1 MPSQGGH
8 GEDDIAMETFS
19 DCDSGQLS
27 DEGNEDDLGLR
38 DILVNRLQ
46 DNEFN
51 DMDNDGYIL
60 GDYLTNAHYD
70 IQDMPACDTFVG
82 CEEEEQLP
90 TTDAGNVALSMVS
103 RVNELH
109 SVPIHVLL
117 NQVGNL
123 CNRYNHRITGTN
135 PQQNWVQR
143 FVARQCGVSYPFIY
157 PMGTLFPRHFYSQAT
172 NDMCAILGDAPLF
185 TYSHITH
192 PFGFASN
199 LQRARCLLTSASSSA
214 STCPLTC
221 AYLYDVQSNGVMSN
235 IDSRLAERNGFV
247 VDLLSPHGMS
257 VRDKDRT
264 NLSEGLDSRQAALNL
279 AGAQPYVKFDLFL
292 TFTCNQKCHPG
303 VKHLHEWKE
312 GMEWSKYIPRYSRM
326 TIMQHNEIKRSFELA
341 YGAILGRVWY
351 EVRRIFLKYLT
362 YSKTSVLRKVRHAFW
377 RDEYQDDVGNLPH
390 IHGMIALD
398 KDTMSDKEV
407 IDFVCGL
414 IRSNV
419 ASLFSTRELDRYVE
433 LGIFNTKHDW
443 FKMTELAERILPHK
457 CSKRCMIRIS
467 DGGGPECFQCK
478 KPHPTA
484 GRRDPLEDEF
494 RETKFSLSPE
504 CMEMLERI
512 GVYKPPVDEALK
524 GTFENELFRPTRHFG
539 RCDPKAKENMSPVIP
554 EIFAATQSMQNAQVM
569 TTTNGVACYVVKYVT
584 QRDQNNQVTVA
595 PSVHNSANMQVDTKF
610 LHNTKITRSRINED
624 KAHQKSN
631 RKHQPCGR
639 AVSFPEMQQKL
650 LGQNEVMTTL
660 AFVHINTMPFEQRQT
675 TVVKLDSKG
684 ALRRPHESNNDVQS
698 SVSTSELVRQRK
710 NFPEERQ
717 LTSSQRLLYRNNGAK
732 TIGYDMVT
740 QFGLRPVEL
749 LELFST
755 LGNYFRWFHIDAAPL
770 QVTDMEN
777 LLSAEIRICCWIDC
791 LGRRIRLRREAFD
804 EVKAYL
810 DSIDTLSIV
819 HVHSDVLRVL
829 ILAFIMN
836 DGDRDSIFVFED
848 GGKDLPIPIYSSL
861 TPQSAVA
868 FILHIMLV
876 CGSFETE
883 LDLIRTSSLRE
894 SLIVAKLIG
903 LETDKLSLQM
913 YSNKLMLHVINDI
926 LPSQP
931 ASMRRIDGYLVAA
944 KNLFEGVLFS
954 NDIPV
959 TELPPCLLTELLCNK
974 DVVLQ
979 ASWDVRKENQ
989 LRSIYSTLP
998 SCEFVPPQEAI
1009 RGCSREAPTT
1019 WFVSPVDAYVQ
1030 FEGQSD
1036 QSYMEQKLAVEI
1048 GIRSIDKYLQQLG
1061 PRAATQTKNLLIHG
1075 VPGSGKSY
1083 VAQYL
1088 NLYAISKGLRL
1099 VPTSIMGVR
1108 ATNLGG
1114 EHMHRLFGLST
1125 KKMANVSRMA
1135 ELAVDKLNRKSQ
1147 LCYLHTLLTID
1158 VLLFDEFGQAS
1169 AEQVKTLDILLRKV
1183 RNSNIPFG
1191 GVLFIST
1198 VDPAQFGPIKGLP
1211 LFLSSHIL
1219 TDFVIVGLYTSVRAQ
1234 GDALFCELQ
1243 NISRMKP
1250 SLLIGNGEIEARFK
1264 HLLRTCLTF
1273 VRTWVEVAPD
1283 VQRMY
1288 AKCKPAQEASIEYVD
1303 SCQHQFDINGTPYQM
1318 SISEDYQ
1325 KPVGSRAEMKR
1336 ATSMKL
1342 IHRINSKVKEP
1353 PKLIMFRWAQY
1364 EATVNGVGYGQSQLL
1379 VMSDLPTMATV
1390 IGKHPIEMLAA
1401 PSGITYLNT
1410 RNGPIDPEHL
1420 LQVGWKRVIV
1430 NCAPERNVTLQGV
1443 MGYRKQYAMR
1453 HIGSGTINK
1462 QTGNTIDG
1470 QCAIEMSEA
1479 CCPWAKEQIVVMLSR
1494 TRIASDTIIVG
1505 ETKFAVDKIWN
1516 LITIGTQWTAYID
1529 QLLDRLSVNGNGGPI
1544 RDVDTVIS
1552 FPSVYPYRIS
1562 DISLPSDS
1570 TGFVYMLVSVK
1581 DCSRTYVGQM
1591 ENISKR
1597 LYQHNKGWGAVG
1609 TADPQYRPYAVAA
1622 YICGMGHM
1630 NRVERE
1636 GIEKKWKIYNRAIM
1650 QESSHGRN
1658 DVMDRIEQGR
1668 RIVVEYNEDQLY
1680 EEMFIRFVITI
1691 DRSSV
1696 IP

>member
-8 GEDDIAMETFS
+8 GELDIAIETFS
-19 DCDSGQLS
+19 DCDRGQLS
-27 DEGNEDDLGLR
+27 DEGNDDDLGLR
-38 DILVNRLQ
+38 DILVDRLQ
-46 DNEFN
+46 ENEFN

-60 GDYLTNAHYD
+60 GDYLTNSHYD
-70 IQDMPACDTFVG
+70 IQDMPACDIFDG
-82 CEEEEQLP
+82 REEEQLP

-419 ASLFSTRELDRYVE
+419 ASLFSTRELERYVE
-433 LGIFNTKHDW
+433 LGVFNKKHDW
-443 FKMTELAERILPHK
+443 FEMTELAERILPHK

-484 GRRDPLEDEF
+484 GRQDPLEDEF

-504 CMEMLERI
+504 CMETLERI

-554 EIFAATQSMQNAQVM
+554 ELFGATQSMQNAQVM
-569 TTTNGVACYVVKYVT
+569 TTTNGVARYVVKYVT

-710 NFPEERQ
+710 NFPKERQ

-740 QFGLRPVEL
+740 QFGLHPVEL

-770 QVTDMEN
+770 PVTNMEN

-903 LETDKLSLQM
+903 IETDKLSLQM

-944 KNLFEGVLFS
+944 KNLFDGVLFS

-959 TELPPCLLTELLCNK
+959 TELPPCLLTKLLCNK

-998 SCEFVPPQEAI
+998 SCEFVPSREAI

-1019 WFVSPVDAYVQ
+1019 WFVSPFDAYVQ

-1088 NLYAISKGLRL
+1088 NLYTISKGLRL

-1114 EHMHRLFGLST
+1114 KHMHRLFGLST

-1273 VRTWVEVAPD
+1273 VRTWDEVAPD

-1325 KPVGSRAEMKR
+1325 KPVRSRAEMKR
-1336 ATSMKL
+1336 ATYMKL
-1342 IHRINSKVKEP
+1342 IHRINSKVKEL

-1379 VMSDLPTMATV
+1379 VMSDLPTMATI

-1410 RNGPIDPEHL
+1410 RNGPIDSEHL

-1505 ETKFAVDKIWN
+1505 ETKFAVD
-1516 LITIGTQWTAYID
+1516 
-1529 QLLDRLSVNGNGGPI
+1529 
-1544 RDVDTVIS
+1544 
-1552 FPSVYPYRIS
+1552 
-1562 DISLPSDS
+1562 
-1570 TGFVYMLVSVK
+1570 
-1581 DCSRTYVGQM
+1581 
-1591 ENISKR
+1591 
-1597 LYQHNKGWGAVG
+1597 
-1609 TADPQYRPYAVAA
+1609 
-1622 YICGMGHM
+1622 
-1630 NRVERE
+1630 
-1636 GIEKKWKIYNRAIM
+1636 
-1650 QESSHGRN
+1650 
-1658 DVMDRIEQGR
+1658 
-1668 RIVVEYNEDQLY
+1668 
-1680 EEMFIRFVITI
+1680 
-1691 DRSSV
+1691 
-1696 IP
+1696 

>member
-1 MPSQGGH
+1 
-8 GEDDIAMETFS
+8 
-19 DCDSGQLS
+19 
-27 DEGNEDDLGLR
+27 
-38 DILVNRLQ
+38 
-46 DNEFN
+46 
-51 DMDNDGYIL
+51 MDNDGYIL

-70 IQDMPACDTFVG
+70 TEDMPAYDLFDG
-82 CEEEEQLP
+82 YDEEPLP
-90 TTDAGNVALSMVS
+90 TTDAGNVALSMIS

-109 SVPIHVLL
+109 RVPIHVLM
-117 NQVGNL
+117 NQIGNL

-143 FVARQCGVSYPFIY
+143 LVAKQCGVSYPLLY
-157 PMGTLFPRHFYSQAT
+157 PMSTLFPRHFYSQAT

-192 PFGFASN
+192 SFGFASN

-214 STCPLTC
+214 STCPLTL

-235 IDSRLAERNGFV
+235 IDSRLAQRNGFV

-312 GMEWSKYIPRYSRM
+312 SMEWSRYIPRYSRM

-351 EVRRIFLKYLT
+351 QVRRIFLKYLT

-419 ASLFSTRELDRYVE
+419 ASLFSTKELNHYVE
-433 LGIFNTKHDW
+433 LGIFNKETDW
-443 FKMTELAERILPHK
+443 FEMTELAERILPHK

-467 DGGGPECFQCK
+467 DGEGPECFQCK

-494 RETKFSLSPE
+494 RDTKFSLSAE
-504 CMEMLERI
+504 CMETLERI
-512 GVYKPPVDEALK
+512 GVYKPPVDGALR
-524 GTFENELFRPTRHFG
+524 GTFENVLFRPTRHFG

-554 EIFAATQSMQNAQVM
+554 EMFGATQSMQNAQVM
-569 TTTNGVACYVVKYVT
+569 TTTNGVARYVVKYLT
-584 QRDQNNQVTVA
+584 ERDQNNQVTVA
-595 PSVHNSANMQVDTKF
+595 PSVHNSANMLVDTKF
-610 LHNTKITRSRINED
+610 LHNTKITCSRINEE

-631 RKHQPCGR
+631 RKNQPCGR
-639 AVSFPEMQQKL
+639 AVSAPEMQQKL

-660 AFVHINTMPFEQRQT
+660 TFVHINTMPFEQRQT

-684 ALRRPHESNNDVQS
+684 ELRRPDESNQDVQS
-698 SVSTSELVRQRK
+698 LVSTSEQVRRRK

-755 LGNYFRWFHIDAAPL
+755 LGKYFRWFHIDAAPL
-770 QVTDMEN
+770 KVTDMEN

-810 DSIDTLSIV
+810 DSIDILSIV

-829 ILAFIMN
+829 ILDIIMN

-903 LETDKLSLQM
+903 IETDEPSLQV
-913 YSNKLMLHVINDI
+913 YSNKLLLHVINDI

-931 ASMRRIDGYLVAA
+931 VSMRRIDGYIVAA
-944 KNLFEGVLFS
+944 KNLFDSVLFR

-959 TELPPCLLTELLCNK
+959 TELPPCLLTELLYNK
-974 DVVLQ
+974 DIVLQ

-998 SCEFVPPQEAI
+998 SCNIVPSREAI
-1009 RGCSREAPTT
+1009 RGCSREVPTT
-1019 WFVSPVDAYVQ
+1019 WSVSPIDAYVQ

-1048 GIRSIDKYLQQLG
+1048 GIRSIDKYLLQLG
-1061 PRAATQTKNLLIHG
+1061 PSAATQTKNVLIHG

-1083 VAQYL
+1083 VAQYP
-1088 NLYAISKGLRL
+1088 NLYAIFQGLRL

-1125 KKMANVSRMA
+1125 KNMANASRMA
-1135 ELAVDKLNRKSQ
+1135 ELAIDKLNRKSQ
-1147 LCYLHTLLTID
+1147 LCYLHTLLTVD

-1169 AEQVKTLDILLRKV
+1169 AQQVKTLDILFRKV

-1191 GVLFIST
+1191 GILIIAT
-1198 VDPAQFGPIKGLP
+1198 VDPAQFGPINGLP

-1219 TDFVIVGLYTSVRAQ
+1219 TDFVIVGLYSSVRAQ

-1250 SLLIGNGEIEARFK
+1250 SLLIGNGGIETRFK
-1264 HLLRTCLTF
+1264 YLLRTCLTF
-1273 VRTWVEVAPD
+1273 VKTWDEVAPD

-1288 AKCKPAQEASIEYVD
+1288 AKCKPAQEASIEYVN
-1303 SCQHQFDINGTPYQM
+1303 SCQHQFDINGTAYRM

-1325 KPVGSRAEMKR
+1325 KPVGSRAEMKK
-1336 ATSMKL
+1336 ATSIKL

-1353 PKLIMFRWAQY
+1353 PKMIMFRWAQY

-1379 VMSDLPTMATV
+1379 VMSDLPSEAT
-1390 IGKHPIEMLAA
+1390 IFGKHPIELLAA
-1401 PSGITYLNT
+1401 PSGITHLNT
-1410 RNGPIDPEHL
+1410 RNATIDAEHL

-1443 MGYRKQYAMR
+1443 MGYRKQYALR

-1479 CCPWAKEQIVVMLSR
+1479 CCPWAKEQVVVMLSR
-1494 TRIASDTIIVG
+1494 THIASDTIIVG

-1516 LITIGTQWTAYID
+1516 LITIQTQWTAYID

-1544 RDVDTVIS
+1544 RDVHTVIS
-1552 FPSVYPYRIS
+1552 VPSVYPYRIS
-1562 DISLPSDS
+1562 DFSLPSDS
-1570 TGFVYMLVSVK
+1570 TGFVYILVSVK
-1581 DCSRTYVGQM
+1581 DCSRTYVGQT

-1609 TADPQYRPYAVAA
+1609 TADPQYRPYAVGA

-1636 GIEKKWKIYNRAIM
+1636 GIERKWKYYNCRV
-1650 QESSHGRN
+1650 N

-1696 IP
+1696 IT